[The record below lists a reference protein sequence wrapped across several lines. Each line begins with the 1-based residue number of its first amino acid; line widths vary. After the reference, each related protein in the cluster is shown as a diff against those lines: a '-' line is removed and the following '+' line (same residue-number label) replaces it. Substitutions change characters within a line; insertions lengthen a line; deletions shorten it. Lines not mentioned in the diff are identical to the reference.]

1 MESTQLL
8 RQRSSCPRL
17 AAPGPNAAQ
26 VAQLL
31 EAATSA
37 PDHGRLRPW
46 RFVVIEGADR
56 DKLGRIFA
64 KASLVQQPD
73 LTTAAL
79 ERVRDKPK
87 RAPLII
93 VVVAEVTKDHK
104 IPVIEQIEACAC
116 AAEHIMLAAF
126 NLGLGAMWRTGAMA
140 RHPQVKQALGFASKD
155 EIVGFIYLGT
165 TDKPWAARTPLDYRQ
180 FVRELP

>member
-8 RQRSSCPRL
+8 RQRISCPRL
-17 AAPGPNAAQ
+17 TSPGPDAAQ

-46 RFVVIEGADR
+46 RFLVLEGAALN
-56 DKLGRIFA
+56 KLGSIFA
-64 KASLVQQPD
+64 EVSLAQQPD
-73 LTTAAL
+73 LPLAAL
-79 ERVRDKPK
+79 ERLAAKPL

-93 VVVAEVTKDHK
+93 VVVAEVTESHK
-104 IPVIEQIEACAC
+104 VPVIEQIESGAC

-126 NLGLGAMWRTGAMA
+126 DLGLGAMWRTGAMA
-140 RHPQVKQALGFASKD
+140 RDPQVKRALGFASKD
-155 EIVGFIYLGT
+155 EIIGFIYLGT
-165 TDKPWAARTPLDYRQ
+165 PVNAPVAREPLDYRQ